1 MLLRG
6 LPLTFFGVLSPGEI
20 MIEPFEVA
28 ILINIVFQEFP
39 LLFMYVVRTS
49 LLEVLKTASN
59 ALFAAFQYGLSY

>member
-1 MLLRG
+1 
-6 LPLTFFGVLSPGEI
+6 